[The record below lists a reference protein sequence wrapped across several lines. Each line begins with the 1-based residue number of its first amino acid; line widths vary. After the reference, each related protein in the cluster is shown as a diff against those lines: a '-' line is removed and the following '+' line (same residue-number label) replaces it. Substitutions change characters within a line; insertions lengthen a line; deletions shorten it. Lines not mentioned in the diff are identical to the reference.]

1 MKINT
6 FDKDTIKMIRG
17 ELQLAIRDIENRY
30 GIQLTAGRA
39 KFGQKSASISIDM
52 ATIDSNGE
60 IVDHDREF
68 LIANL
73 TWVGLKSEHL
83 DTAIRIGNDTFKI
96 NGYKRARYAKPFSL
110 ISMTNG
116 QKYVASEDTVRTA
129 LGLPRR
135 LKGWSP
141 RS

>member
-6 FDKDTIKMIRG
+6 FDKTTIQMIRT
-17 ELQLAIRDIENRY
+17 ELQHAIRDIENRH
-30 GIQLTAGRA
+30 GIKLTAGRA
-39 KFGQKSASISIDM
+39 KFGQKSASIAIDM
-52 ATIDSNGE
+52 ATIDNDGQ
-60 IVDHDREF
+60 IIDHDREF

-83 DTAIRIGNDTFKI
+83 ESVIRIGNDTFKI

-116 QKYVASEDTVRTA
+116 QKYVARESTVRSA
-129 LGLPRR
+129 LGLHPKVGSRV
-135 LKGWSP
+135 
-141 RS
+141 